1 MEFYLLKDGERSGP
15 FKIFHIVEMLRAKQ
29 VNETDLG
36 WCSVDDDWKP
46 LKDIPALKGLLSE
59 PADVV
64 DEDEDSVATFPVTN
78 SSVAK
83 MVENANAARPWM
95 RYLARV
101 LDCSVMFHLFA
112 LIGAQLGL
120 IPVTIFTL
128 ETPSI
133 YAGEGMDLVTSTGLW
148 ILATYV
154 WVFIESWLLSTY
166 GTTPGKFLF
175 NLRVVHED
183 GSLMTYKQA
192 LRRSLTVWLRGYGL
206 GIFPLREMLS
216 VMSFIALMQD
226 GKTPWDEQQ
235 SLNVAHGGMK
245 RLNWIMLLIA
255 IIGLISLKSFVAY
268 RIDPAFRKMIDEQ
281 MEEATKQAEKVGGT
295 SRAEGGN
302 RML

>member
-64 DEDEDSVATFPVTN
+64 DEDKDSVATFPVTN

-245 RLNWIMLLIA
+245 PLNWIMLLIA
-255 IIGLISLKSFVAY
+255 IISLISLKSFVAY
-268 RIDPAFRKMIDEQ
+268 RIDPAFREMIDEQ

-295 SRAEGGN
+295 SPAEGGN